1 MGKMKEYGMEEQE
14 KQLATEQTGLSFELD
29 NLMTTNKAYRTAL
42 AQSVVQDVNEGI
54 IDATEVLI
62 YACKG
67 EEFFKSV
74 VDNVRP
80 IVAGKQIQ
88 KGGIKLYDSEI
99 VEKKNPDKYD
109 FTICQDTQWNEF
121 NALLNDVKARMKA
134 RETFLKTL
142 TEPMATMDGEI
153 INPPA
158 ITFGALNVSVTL
170 K

>member
-1 MGKMKEYGMEEQE
+1 MGTTKTEFITLREEE
-14 KQLATEQTGLSFELD
+14 LANEQTGLSFELD
-29 NLMTTNKAYRTAL
+29 KLMTSNKASRIAL
-42 AQSVVQDVNEGI
+42 AQSVVYDIQEGNL
-54 IDATEVLI
+54 DAKQVLV

-80 IVAGKQIQ
+80 IVASKNIQ
-88 KGGIKLYDSEI
+88 KGGEKLFDSEI

-109 FTICQDTQWNEF
+109 FSVCGDSEWDKL
-121 NALLNDVKARMKA
+121 NAQLADIKAKMKA

-158 ITFGALNVSVTL
+158 ITYGAMNVAVSL

>member
-88 KGGIKLYDSEI
+88 KGGLKLYDSEI

-109 FTICQDTQWNEF
+109 FTVCQDTQWNEF

-158 ITFGALNVSVTL
+158 ITYGALNVSVTL

>member
-1 MGKMKEYGMEEQE
+1 MGTTKTEFITLREEE
-14 KQLATEQTGLSFELD
+14 LANEETALSFELD
-29 NLMTTNKAYRTAL
+29 NLMTSNKASRIVL
-42 AQSVVQDVNEGI
+42 AQTVVDDIQEGNL
-54 IDATEVLI
+54 DATEVLI

-80 IVAGKQIQ
+80 FVAGKQIQ
-88 KGGIKLYDSEI
+88 KGGIKMFDTEI
-99 VEKKNPDKYD
+99 TEKKNPDKFD
-109 FTICQDTQWNEF
+109 FSICNDSEWDMLNETLTIT
-121 NALLNDVKARMKA
+121 KSKIKT

-142 TEPMATMDGEI
+142 TEPMSTMDGEI

-158 ITFGALNVSVTL
+158 VTYGAQNIAVSL

>member
-42 AQSVVQDVNEGI
+42 AQSVIQDVNEGI

-74 VDNVRP
+74 IDNVRP

-88 KGGIKLYDSEI
+88 KGGIKLYDSDI

-109 FTICQDTQWNEF
+109 FTVCQDTQWNEF

>member
-42 AQSVVQDVNEGI
+42 AQSVIQDVNEGI

-88 KGGIKLYDSEI
+88 KGGIKLYDSDI

-109 FTICQDTQWNEF
+109 FTVCQDTQWNEF

>member
-1 MGKMKEYGMEEQE
+1 MKEYGMEEQE

-42 AQSVVQDVNEGI
+42 AQSVIQDVNEGI

-74 VDNVRP
+74 VDNIRP

-99 VEKKNPDKYD
+99 IEKKNPDKYD
-109 FTICQDTQWNEF
+109 FTVCQDTQWNEF